1 MSGEV
6 GELAGSIEKW
16 LYYNQPLDVNNVKEE
31 LGDLMWYI
39 VELCNTLN
47 LDLEQVM
54 KANIVKLQ
62 YRYPQKFEES
72 LAKEENRNRAAEA
85 ECVACSTGGNM
96 NCSEVVTESGADFI
110 KHQMLNKPKTAICPH
125 CGGHLNR
132 QACNRAAEGGRSV
145 ACPDC
150 LRSFSVKEIRY
161 A

>member
-6 GELAGSIEKW
+6 GELSGSIEKW
-16 LYYNQPLDVNNVKEE
+16 IYYGQPLDVLNIKEE
-31 LGDLMWYI
+31 IGDLLWY
-39 VELCNTLN
+39 VNQLCSVLH
-47 LDLEQVM
+47 LDLGQIME
-54 KANIVKLQ
+54 ANIAKLRQ
-62 YRYPQKFEES
+62 RYPQKFEEV
-72 LAKEENRNRAAEA
+72 LAKEENRDRAAEA

-96 NCSEVVTESGADFI
+96 NCSEEVTESGSDFI
-110 KHQMLNKPKTAICPH
+110 KHQMLNKPRTALCPH

-150 LRSFSVKEIRY
+150 LKSFSVKEIRY